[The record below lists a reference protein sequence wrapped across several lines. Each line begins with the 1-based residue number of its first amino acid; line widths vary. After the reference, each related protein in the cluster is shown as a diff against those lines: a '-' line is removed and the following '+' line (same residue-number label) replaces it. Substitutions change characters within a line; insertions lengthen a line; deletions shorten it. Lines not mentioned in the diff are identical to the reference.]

1 MLNVKPFIK
10 QNFHGF
16 LWGLTVTA
24 IISLLSFTGI
34 FDKPEKILYDWR
46 LRNNSVKKRLDVPKI
61 AVIGITDEDMQLFG
75 HLPWPRSRYAEL
87 VDYLKKGGASVIA
100 FDMFFDLQDS
110 ENPEND
116 TALSEAAINAD
127 MTIFPIWS
135 PTVNLFRT
143 RPENGIYKGKIIENI
158 KLLSDSTKRT
168 GHLNVFYDSDGVA
181 RRIPLQ
187 ISSADGRKRF
197 LPFALSAF
205 LESKGIEP
213 EIQSYHGNHFRI
225 GELTIPLDK
234 NSCLPINYIDFE
246 KYINLYQQNSVQW
259 LDKIGKEKPITLY
272 SFSDVSLQNEN
283 RLPADHFKDKIVLFG
298 ITSPG
303 AEQDIHVTPFER
315 KFGIFLH
322 ANILYNLLTENFIRV
337 PQSYTII
344 SIIVG
349 VSILLSILIFR
360 IRIRGSTYSLLAGG
374 LLFLFLLSGI
384 VAFTSLFLFQKANLM
399 IEMMPFVTMLLMNT
413 GACLA
418 VNLSVANKESAMREL
433 ELNML
438 LEVGEITTSTH
449 EPDEYSLQRFQED
462 VRITSAL
469 TVSSTLPSGFLDP
482 IKKTTRCEMVALYTL
497 DGDTQCFKHSTATAL
512 HGTREELDRIADVVN
527 TWILS
532 DEKPVWIDDLSIHP
546 DLSLL
551 QTAIRSVFCV
561 PIFLRRQIIG
571 TLFLCN
577 KPTSAFSPLSKFT
590 SEELRVL
597 SSFTHQIAIAIEN
610 HQLNN
615 SIHSI
620 FLDYI
625 KSISTALDAR
635 DSYTHG
641 HSKRVAGYSVGIG
654 RELGLTPGELEFIEL
669 SSTIHDI
676 GKIGISGDILNKP
689 GRLSAKEFEIIQSHP
704 LKGSKIL
711 EPMSRLSVLMPGV
724 RNHHERYDGKG
735 YPDGL
740 KGDDIHLIARII
752 SIADAYDAMTSDR
765 VYRKGLSMEIA
776 CQEIER
782 GAGTQ
787 FDPKLAAI
795 FLTSINQC
803 PENRIIE
810 PHDKS
815 ETAIPI
821 KV

>member
-1 MLNVKPFIK
+1 MVKHLIK

-46 LRNNSVKKRLDVPKI
+46 LRNNTIKKRLDVPKI
-61 AVIGITDEDMQLFG
+61 AIIGITDEDMQLFG

-87 VDYLKKGGASVIA
+87 VDYLKKGGARVIA

-110 ENPEND
+110 ENREND
-116 TALSEAAINAD
+116 TALSEAAVKAG

-143 RPENGIYKGKIIENI
+143 RPTNGIYKGKISENI
-158 KLLSDSTKRT
+158 KLISDSTKRT

-181 RRIPLQ
+181 RRVPLQ
-187 ISSADGRKRF
+187 ISSADGQKRF
-197 LPFALSAF
+197 LPLALAAF
-205 LESKGIEP
+205 LESKGIEQ
-213 EIQSYHGNHFRI
+213 EIEFCQENLYRI

-246 KYINLYQQNSVQW
+246 KYIFLYQKNTAPW
-259 LDKIGKEKPITLY
+259 LDKIGEEKPLTLY

-283 RLPADHFKDKIVLFG
+283 RLPADHFKDKLVLFG
-298 ITSPG
+298 VTSTG
-303 AEQDIHVTPFER
+303 SEQDIHITPFER

-337 PQSYTII
+337 PQTYTII

-349 VSILLSILIFR
+349 VTMLLSILIFR

-384 VAFTSLFLFQKANLM
+384 IAFTGLLLFQKANIM
-399 IEMMPFVTMLLMNT
+399 IEMMPFITMLLMNT

-418 VNLSVANKESAMREL
+418 VNISVANKESALREL

-462 VRITSAL
+462 VKITSAL

-482 IKKTTRCEMVALYTL
+482 IKKITRCEIVALYTL
-497 DGDTQCFKHSTATAL
+497 DQDTQCFKLSTSTGL
-512 HGTREELDRIADVVN
+512 HETREELDRIANVVN

-551 QTAIRSVFCV
+551 QTAIRSIFCIPVF
-561 PIFLRRQIIG
+561 LKGEIIG
-571 TLFLCN
+571 ALFLCN
-577 KPTSAFSPLSKFT
+577 KPTSAFSPLAKFT
-590 SEELRVL
+590 SEELRLL

-635 DSYTHG
+635 DHYTHG
-641 HSKRVAGYSVGIG
+641 HSKRVAKYSVGIG
-654 RELGLTPGELEFIEL
+654 RELGLTPGELEFVEL

-689 GRLSAKEFEIIQSHP
+689 GRLSDKEFEIIQSHP
-704 LKGSKIL
+704 HKGSKIL
-711 EPMSRLSVLMPGV
+711 EPMSRLSILMPGV
-724 RNHHERYDGKG
+724 RSHHERYDGKG

-740 KGDDIHLIARII
+740 KGDEIHLIARII

-765 VYRKGLSMEIA
+765 VYRKGLSREIA
-776 CQEIER
+776 CQEIEK
-782 GAGTQ
+782 GAGSQ

-795 FLTSINQC
+795 FLTYINRYS
-803 PENRIIE
+803 EYEIIKTD
-810 PHDKS
+810 HKS
-815 ETAIPI
+815 ETAILM
-821 KV
+821 